1 MYLIEVDDKGYCTG
15 SFDITTVDET
25 INYVFSEDL
34 PEHFEDISKFK
45 SYHVQVDSDNNV
57 TAFEF
62 DEDKYKHYMDQEQK
76 KASREKVVELKQQL
90 SDTDYQVI
98 KCAEY
103 SQAGLESPYNIE
115 ELHNI
120 RQELRDK
127 INELETEIDEIQE

>member
-1 MYLIEVDDKGYCTG
+1 MYLIEIDDKGYCTG
-15 SFDITTVDET
+15 KFDIATVDET

-34 PEHFEDISKFK
+34 PEHYEDILKFK
-45 SYHVQVDSDNNV
+45 SYHVQVDSDKNI

-62 DEDKYKHYMDQEQK
+62 DEDKYKLYLDQEQK
-76 KASREKVVELKQQL
+76 KAGREKVVELKQQL
-90 SDTDYQVI
+90 AGTDYQVI

-103 SQAGLESPYNIE
+103 SQAGLEAPYNIE

-127 INELETEIDEIQE
+127 INELETI